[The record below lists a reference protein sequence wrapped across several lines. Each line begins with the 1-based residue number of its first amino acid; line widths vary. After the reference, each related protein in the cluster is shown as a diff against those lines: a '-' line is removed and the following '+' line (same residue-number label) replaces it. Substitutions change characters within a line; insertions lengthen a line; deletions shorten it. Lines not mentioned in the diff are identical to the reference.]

1 MKQWLSD
8 IGQSS
13 GRLWSLR
20 TVKQVNWAQQTPGCH
35 WSRSLGYSSRKEEP
49 RALRTHT
56 VEKKEILIW
65 VVVMV
70 EEGAAVSERAS
81 SGDLLRSVLEPWA
94 EHLSAQTWEETH
106 GKRITTKQGIEFP
119 SFKTEK
125 S

>member
-1 MKQWLSD
+1 M
-8 IGQSS
+8 I
-13 GRLWSLR
+13 
-20 TVKQVNWAQQTPGCH
+20 
-35 WSRSLGYSSRKEEP
+35 
-49 RALRTHT
+49 
-56 VEKKEILIW
+56 
-65 VVVMV
+65 

-125 S
+125 SQCFHQPGWKDIMEKNP